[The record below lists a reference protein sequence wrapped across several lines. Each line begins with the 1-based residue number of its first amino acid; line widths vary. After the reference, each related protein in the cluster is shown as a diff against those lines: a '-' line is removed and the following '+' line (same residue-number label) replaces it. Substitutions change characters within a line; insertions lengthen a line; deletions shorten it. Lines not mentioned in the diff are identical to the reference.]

1 MFHIYGGK
9 NMEMLLK
16 ISILGMQITTLELAL
31 AISTITIGLLWF
43 GFLVGWLWLK
53 RKRGLQKKQ
62 DKEV

>member
-1 MFHIYGGK
+1 
-9 NMEMLLK
+9 MEMLLK